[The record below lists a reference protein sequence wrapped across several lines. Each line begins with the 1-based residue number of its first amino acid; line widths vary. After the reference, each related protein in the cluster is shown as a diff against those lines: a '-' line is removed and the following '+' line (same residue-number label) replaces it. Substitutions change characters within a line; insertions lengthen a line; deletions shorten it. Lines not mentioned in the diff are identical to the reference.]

1 MNGGDIQDM
10 SKQQIRDKNRQ
21 RVIEVAQE
29 LFIDDGVAVTSINR
43 IAKAAGLTPM
53 SVYRYF
59 GTKDGLVIAVWRDAL
74 TQFYEKFMER
84 YTVRVRTL
92 KTGFEKYVAC
102 MEEYTNAYTV
112 MPKWYAYTRE
122 MLSYAMEENIETEL
136 NISDVFWKFTDK
148 EIPIPVLIALREGIA
163 DGSIRADVDIHMIY
177 QILINAYTGTNIYDG
192 TDFAIDPVETLR
204 TSSEIIANYIKNDS

>member
-1 MNGGDIQDM
+1 M

-21 RVIEVAQE
+21 RVIEVAQT
-29 LFIDDGVAVTSINR
+29 LFIDEGVAVTSVNR
-43 IAKAAGLTPM
+43 IAKEAGLTPM

-59 GTKDGLVIAVWRDAL
+59 GPKDCPVIAARRD
-74 TQFYEKFMER
+74 
-84 YTVRVRTL
+84 
-92 KTGFEKYVAC
+92 
-102 MEEYTNAYTV
+102 EYKNAYTE

-136 NISDVFWKFTDK
+136 NISDVFWQFTDK
-148 EIPIPVLIALREGIA
+148 EIPIPALIALREGIA
-163 DGSIRADVDIHMIY
+163 DGSIRSDIDIHMIY

-204 TSSEIIANYIKNDS
+204 TSYEIIANYIKNDS

>member
-1 MNGGDIQDM
+1 MHRLCGGKSLQYERRRY
-10 SKQQIRDKNRQ
+10 SRHVKAADKRQNRQ

-84 YTVRVRTL
+84 YTVRIRTL

-122 MLSYAMEENIETEL
+122 MLSYAMEENIET
-136 NISDVFWKFTDK
+136 
-148 EIPIPVLIALREGIA
+148 
-163 DGSIRADVDIHMIY
+163 
-177 QILINAYTGTNIYDG
+177 
-192 TDFAIDPVETLR
+192 
-204 TSSEIIANYIKNDS
+204 SST

>member
-1 MNGGDIQDM
+1 M

-21 RVIEVAQE
+21 RVIEVAQT
-29 LFIDDGVAVTSINR
+29 LFIDEGVAVTSVNR
-43 IAKAAGLTPM
+43 IAKEAGLTPM

-59 GTKDGLVIAVWRDAL
+59 GTKDCLVIAAWRDAL
-74 TQFYEKFMER
+74 KQFYERFMER
-84 YTVRVRTL
+84 YELRAKTL

-102 MEEYTNAYTV
+102 MDEYKNAYTE

-136 NISDVFWKFTDK
+136 NISDVFWQFTDK
-148 EIPIPVLIALREGIA
+148 EIPIPALIALREGIA
-163 DGSIRADVDIHMIY
+163 DGSIRSDIDINMIY

-204 TSSEIIANYIKNDS
+204 TSYEIIANYIKNDS

>member
-1 MNGGDIQDM
+1 M

-21 RVIEVAQE
+21 RVIEVAQT
-29 LFIDDGVAVTSINR
+29 LFIDEGVAVTSVNR
-43 IAKAAGLTPM
+43 IAKEAGLPPM

-59 GTKDGLVIAVWRDAL
+59 GTKDCLVIAAWRDAL
-74 TQFYEKFMER
+74 KQFYERFMER
-84 YTVRVRTL
+84 YELRAKTL

-102 MEEYTNAYTV
+102 MDEYKNAYTE

-136 NISDVFWKFTDK
+136 NISDVFWQFTDK
-148 EIPIPVLIALREGIA
+148 EIPVPALIALREGIA
-163 DGSIRADVDIHMIY
+163 DGSIRSDIDIHMIY